1 MMKPTQPMNRR
12 RLRSMRGFTLMEIL
26 LVVAIIGI
34 LIGAGIYKM
43 GGAKDTAKV
52 EAARMAINKLNA
64 DLLTYEI
71 NTGGYLPST
80 EQGLDA
86 LVTKP
91 SGVKRWKQ
99 VLKEVPLDPWK
110 NPYQYRRQGRSD
122 SSTYEIFS
130 WGPDAKEGGDDD
142 ISSQDSL

>member
-1 MMKPTQPMNRR
+1 MNRR

-34 LIGAGIYKM
+34 LVGAGIYQM

-52 EAARMAINKLNA
+52 EAARMAINKLKT

-80 EQGLDA
+80 EQGLEA

-99 VLKEVPLDPWK
+99 VLKEVPTDPWK

-122 SSTYEIFS
+122 STEFEIYS
-130 WGPDAKEGGDDD
+130 WGPDMKEGGDDD